1 MRPPG
6 APHAEGREGMELR
19 IEGGRVLRGDNLED
33 VDVLVSAADGIIVE
47 TGDAYDLRALDARG
61 LLVLPGIV
69 DIHGDAFERQM
80 MPRPG
85 VDIAL
90 DIALIETDRQV
101 VANGITTVFHGVTWS
116 WEPGLRGAANAR
128 AMMDAMEALRPSLAA
143 DTRFHL
149 RFETFNF
156 DAEAEVSDWLD
167 CRRIGVLAFNDH
179 LPRPGE
185 EKRPEKLSQMVERSG
200 LSREDFLVL
209 IARLRGRG
217 DEVQGLIKRV
227 AGRAGAA
234 GVPLLSHDDASPQQR
249 HWYRELGCRIC
260 EFPMTVDT
268 AREAAAA
275 GDHIVLGAPNVMR
288 GKSHIGWVNASDL
301 IAQGLCSVLASDY
314 YYPAPLVAA
323 FRLAETGI
331 VSFAEAWS
339 LVSGAP
345 ACAVKLA
352 DRGRIAP
359 GLRGD
364 ILLVDATVAGRPR
377 IVAVLV
383 AGKLVYLTE
392 PGRLSGSAL

>member
-1 MRPPG
+1 
-6 APHAEGREGMELR
+6 MELR
-19 IEGGRVLRGDNLED
+19 IGAGRVLRGDNLVDAD
-33 VDVLVSAADGIIVE
+33 VFVSAADGVIVE
-47 TGDAYDLRALDARG
+47 TSDAYDLRTLDARG

-69 DIHGDAFERQM
+69 DVHGDAFERQM

-128 AMMDAMEALRPSLAA
+128 AIMDMMEALRPSLAA

-167 CRRIGVLAFNDH
+167 RRCIGALAFNDH
-179 LPRPGE
+179 LPRLDD

-200 LSREDFLVL
+200 LSREEFLAL

-217 DEVQGLIKRV
+217 DEVHGLIKRV

-249 HWYRELGCRIC
+249 HWYRDLGCRVC
-260 EFPMTVDT
+260 EFPKTIDT

-275 GDHIVLGAPNVMR
+275 GDHIVLGAPNVIR
-288 GKSHIGWVNASDL
+288 GKSHIGWVNASDM
-301 IAQGLCSVLASDY
+301 IAQGFCTVLASDY

-331 VSFAEAWS
+331 VPFAKAWS
-339 LVSGAP
+339 LVSEAP
-345 ACAVKLA
+345 ACAVKLS

-364 ILLVDATVAGRPR
+364 IILVDAAVAGRPR

-392 PGRLSGSAL
+392 PARLRGSA